1 MADQDEKTAETN
13 PDGSPKKDLRYT
25 SHEDRNIRVDRELDS
40 SGHLARGDLTKMS
53 VLNFSSRHQSRT
65 ERDPDFTFR
74 AAPEK
79 GVPEPTAGA
88 PVPPPVAPATPSA
101 ALPVVDEPPTLTEK
115 IKHFFGL

>member
-1 MADQDEKTAETN
+1 MADQNEKPAETN

-79 GVPEPTAGA
+79 SAQA
-88 PVPPPVAPATPSA
+88 PPPVAPAPPSA
-101 ALPVVDEPPTLTEK
+101 AEPVVDEPPTLTEK